1 MEQNQVFKLND
12 DEVFI
17 LDRSQSKR
25 IAQLKIDRNIE
36 IYSAVK
42 GKYKVVEWEHQY
54 VIGSTLIVYLMLFNT
69 AWISKEFMTEQS

>member
-42 GKYKVVEWEHQY
+42 GKYKVVEL
-54 VIGSTLIVYLMLFNT
+54 SLIH
-69 AWISKEFMTEQS
+69 I

>member
-25 IAQLKIDRNIE
+25 NCTAKDRQKHRDIF
-36 IYSAVK
+36 SSQRQV
-42 GKYKVVEWEHQY
+42 
-54 VIGSTLIVYLMLFNT
+54 
-69 AWISKEFMTEQS
+69 QSCRMGTSVL

>member
-36 IYSAVK
+36 IYS
-42 GKYKVVEWEHQY
+42 
-54 VIGSTLIVYLMLFNT
+54 
-69 AWISKEFMTEQS
+69 SKRQVQSCRMGTSVL